1 MKTYISLFAILFFLV
16 VNASAQTICLGNY
29 VWWDMNDNG
38 KKDGNEFGS
47 SGLTVK
53 LYQDN
58 NEDGIA
64 DAGFTTLTTTT
75 DGNGYYLFP
84 NLAPGKYFVRLNA
97 GYGHYKTT
105 LYGGDPDNNID
116 GDNNGHTQ
124 NLSNYYIYTQTIQL
138 SSNAEPDGSGA
149 TNTNTN
155 NTVDMGI
162 WKGNGLGDFVWLDI
176 NSNGSQDTGE
186 PGIANVT
193 VRLKDVNGNVLETTT
208 TDSKGYYGFHDPAN
222 YGTTNYQVEFVAPA
236 GYVPTVAN
244 SGADDKDSDVIG
256 GVISNITVPIGE
268 WNHSFDAGFRP
279 LNGTLPV
286 RLYSFQAYVINQKAE
301 LKWMSD
307 YEKDAAHFEVERS
320 TDGRNFQQIGI
331 VMAANSGDNRSNYQF
346 ADAITA
352 TKEMVY
358 YRLKMVDINGSFE
371 YSEVKMIRTKSTQQN
386 AISIQAYPN
395 PVVSDLRVTIPQAWN
410 NKKVTYQVIAAN
422 GLIMKTFER
431 ANSSQTELIN
441 MSSFANGTYIIKVVC
456 DGQITQQFIV
466 KQ

>member
-1 MKTYISLFAILFFLV
+1 MKTYISLFVALFFLSV
-16 VNASAQTICLGNY
+16 TASAQTICLGNY

-38 KKDGNEFGS
+38 KKDGNEFGCA
-47 SGLTVK
+47 GTTVK
-53 LYQDN
+53 LYKDS

-84 NLAPGKYFVRLNA
+84 NLAPGKYFVRVNA
-97 GYGHYKTT
+97 GSNHYKTT
-105 LYGGDPDNNID
+105 VYGGDPDNDID
-116 GDNNGHTQ
+116 GDNNGYTQ
-124 NLSNYYIYTQTIQL
+124 NLSNYYIYTQTFTL
-138 SSNAEPDGSGA
+138 SPNAEADGSGA
-149 TNTNTN
+149 NNTNTN
-155 NTVDMGI
+155 NTVDLGM
-162 WKGNGLGDFVWLDI
+162 WKGNGLGDFVWLDL
-176 NSNGSQDTGE
+176 NSNGAQDSGE

-193 VRLKDVNGNVLETTT
+193 VRLKDANGNVLATTT

-222 YGTTNYQVEFVAPA
+222 YGTTNYQVEFVTPA
-236 GYVPTVAN
+236 GYSPTTAN
-244 SGADDKDSDVIG
+244 NGTDDKDSDAVG

-286 RLYSFQAYVINQKAE
+286 RLFSMQAYVVNNKVE
-301 LKWMSD
+301 LKWISE
-307 YEKDAAHFEVERS
+307 YEKDAAHFSIEKS

-331 VMAANSGDNRSNYQF
+331 VMAVNSSDAKTNYQF
-346 ADAITA
+346 SDPINSQ
-352 TKEMVY
+352 KGMFY

-371 YSEVKMIRTKSTQQN
+371 YSDVKMIRNNIEKN

-395 PVVSDLRVTIPQAWN
+395 PFVSELRVTIPQTWS

-422 GLIMKTFER
+422 GLMLKTIEKV
-431 ANSSQTELIN
+431 NSSQTEVIN
-441 MSSFANGTYIIKVVC
+441 MSAFASGTYIVRVVC
-456 DGQITQQFIV
+456 ENESTQQLIV